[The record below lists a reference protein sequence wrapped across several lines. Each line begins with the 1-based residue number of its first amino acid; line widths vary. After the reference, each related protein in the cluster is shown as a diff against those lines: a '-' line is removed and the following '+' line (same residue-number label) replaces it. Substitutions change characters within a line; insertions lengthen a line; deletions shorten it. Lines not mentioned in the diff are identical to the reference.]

1 MFENGKRRSLA
12 AAAGVGAAGFVI
24 LVATTVVARGPD
36 IGNPYELLLP
46 NYSKVA
52 PQTAPAPS
60 IPMTSPRRRSI
71 AAIAGHPVCVRLCD
85 GAYFPIST
93 GNGEEAQ
100 CRNLCPDAATAI
112 YQAPNGS
119 DDIGEAVSKTGK
131 RYSELPTALRYRSG
145 LDAACVC
152 HRSIAPHYSLAED
165 STLRKGDYVMTR
177 NGLAVFEG
185 GAALPHHAADF
196 VALDKARL
204 SAEYTR
210 SAEAL
215 HGPKG
220 APRRAIRITTP

>member
-1 MFENGKRRSLA
+1 MLEKGKRRSLV
-12 AAAGVGAAGFVI
+12 AAAGIGAAGFVI
-24 LVATTVVARGPD
+24 LIATAVVARGPD
-36 IGNPYELLLP
+36 IGSPYELLLP
-46 NYSKVA
+46 HAWKAA

-60 IPMTSPRRRSI
+60 VPMTSPSGRSA

-93 GNGEEAQ
+93 ANGEEAQ
-100 CRNLCPDAATAI
+100 CRNLCPDAETAV
-112 YQAPNGS
+112 YDEPNGA
-119 DDIGEAVSKTGK
+119 DDIGEAVTKTGK
-131 RYSELPTALRYRSG
+131 RYSELPTALRYRSD

-165 STLRKGDYVMTR
+165 STLRKGDYVMTG

-185 GAALPHHAADF
+185 GAALPHRAADF

-204 SAEYTR
+204 SAKERR
-210 SAEAL
+210 SMEAL
-215 HGPKG
+215 HGPAG